1 MSFKQKAPS
10 ILILFA
16 SILLLASCAG
26 NKLSKSRY
34 SKVKNYP
41 KESPFV
47 YYNQIEIESKE
58 LKAEEKTILTGK
70 LKTQLDD
77 SMQVRVRGRF
87 LIFKQLIDPPAFDS
101 IASKQSAANMEL
113 FLKTIGYYYGT
124 VTDSTKIDT
133 ANADDYEKR
142 QYRASTIFKVVTGK
156 QVKIDSV
163 NFLIFDTSHPVLTTA
178 LQKLTDE
185 HRSETLLKKGAPFT
199 EDIILKELERLIE
212 LYRNN
217 GYYKISREQLIAE
230 VDSFYLPLLNP
241 LLDPF
246 ERIQVLLEA
255 RKRKENPVFN
265 VFIRTKPK
273 MDSTA
278 LQQYNIGNV
287 TVYPDYVT
295 AEADT
300 SKYKVDTK
308 EKITVKYKELK
319 FKPAFIASHMYL
331 KPGSIYKLSNL
342 NKTLDDLNN
351 LGTWQLIK
359 VEPRERR
366 LTLGDTAELD
376 FDFFLVPSKKYSFS
390 ADLESVLNQI
400 QQSLVGTAGNTVGLG
415 INLGIRN
422 RNFGK
427 QAIQASNTLRF
438 GIESGIG
445 GFNPGLQALEIT
457 YSNSFSFPKLLL
469 VNPKKFSTAKQ
480 KRSFINTNISYIDR
494 NLNENGLYSL
504 NNINS
509 TFGWQ
514 ITTQKN
520 ELITWQ
526 PLNIEYVRLYN
537 ISNGFQLQLDTTPFL
552 KFSFTPGLV
561 IGNVFSYIKQ
571 RERIGKIHK
580 HVNYIRFGIEESGLI
595 FGRLKTIVPLFEKEL
610 FEYVKA
616 EVEFRHEI
624 KKQKSSLAFRA
635 LAGAGFLYGDSVSMP
650 FFKQF
655 TGGGPN
661 SMRAWPL
668 RSIGPGARPLDP
680 RSSRGQYFSRS
691 GDIIFEV
698 NAEYRYNIVTLI
710 PNTAVIRGALFV
722 DAGNIW
728 NFRNKSNIGNDLVVL
743 QAKNFYRD
751 IGVSAGTGFRLDFV
765 GLFLLRFDFGL
776 RVKNPSIP
784 FSEKN
789 NGWRIPG
796 VTWQNIFSRNDINR
810 QWRYENF
817 NFSIGINYPF

>member
-1 MSFKQKAPS
+1 MSFKQTAPS

-58 LKAEEKTILTGK
+58 LNAEEKTILTGK

-87 LIFKQLIDPPAFDS
+87 LIFKQLIDPPSFDS
-101 IASKQSAANMEL
+101 IASGQSAANMEL

-133 ANADDYEKR
+133 ANADDFEKR
-142 QYRASTIFKVVTGK
+142 QYHASTIFKVVTGK

-185 HRSETLLKKGAPFT
+185 HRSETLLKKGVPFT
-199 EDIILKELERLIE
+199 EFIILQELERLIE

-246 ERIQVLLEA
+246 ERIQVLQEA
-255 RKRKENPVFN
+255 RKRKEDPVFN
-265 VFIRTKPK
+265 VFIRTRPK

-287 TVYPDYVT
+287 TVYPDYSN
-295 AEADT
+295 AAFDT
-300 SKYKVDTK
+300 SQYTTVEKDKVL
-308 EKITVKYKELK
+308 VKYKQLK
-319 FKPAFIASHMYL
+319 FKPSFVASHIYV
-331 KPGSIYKLSNL
+331 KPGAIYKLDNL

-351 LGTWQLIK
+351 LGIWQIIK
-359 VEPRERR
+359 VEPKEKNMKN
-366 LTLGDTAELD
+366 GDTSEVD
-376 FDFFLVPSKKYSFS
+376 FDFRLVPSKKYTFS
-390 ADLESVLNQI
+390 ADLESVLNQV
-400 QQSLVGTAGNTVGLG
+400 QQTLVGTAGNLVGLG
-415 INLGIRN
+415 ITLGLQN
-422 RNFGK
+422 RNFAK
-427 QAIQASNTLRF
+427 QGIQSTNTIRA
-438 GIESGIG
+438 GVESGIG

-457 YSNSFSFPKLLL
+457 YSNNFNFPKLLL
-469 VNPKKFSTAKQ
+469 LNPNFLKSAKKR
-480 KRSFINTNISYIDR
+480 RSFVTTNLSYIDR

-514 ITTQKN
+514 IVTKKDK
-520 ELITWQ
+520 IFTWQ

-537 ISNGFQLQLDTTPFL
+537 ISNAFQAQLDTTDFL

-561 IGNVFSYIKQ
+561 MGQVFSYVKPYKSQ
-571 RERIGKIHK
+571 TG
-580 HVNYIRFGIEESGLI
+580 NYFRVGLEESGLI
-595 FGRLKTIVPLFEKEL
+595 FGRLKGIVPFIDKEL
-610 FEYVKA
+610 FEFVKA
-616 EVEFRHEI
+616 EIEYRYQIGKPRSAWV
-624 KKQKSSLAFRA
+624 FRA
-635 LAGAGFLYGDSVSMP
+635 LAGAGFLYGDTVSMP

-668 RSIGPGARPLDP
+668 RSIGPGSRPLDP
-680 RSSRGQYFSRS
+680 RTARGQFFSRS
-691 GDIIFEV
+691 GDIIFET
-698 NAEYRYNIVTLI
+698 NAEYRYTIATLI
-710 PNTAVIRGALFV
+710 PNTAIIRGAFFV

-728 NFRNKSNIGNDLVVL
+728 NFRNKSNIGNDTVVL
-743 QAKNFYRD
+743 QLKNIYRD
-751 IGVSAGTGFRLDFV
+751 LGVSAGSGIRIDLV
-765 GLFLLRFDFGL
+765 GLFLLRFDFAL
-776 RVKNPSIP
+776 RVKNPSLP

-789 NGWRIPG
+789 NGWRLPVISFN
-796 VTWQNIFSRNDINR
+796 NIFSRREANR

>member
-1 MSFKQKAPS
+1 MRFKQTAPS
-10 ILILFA
+10 FFILFA
-16 SILLLASCAG
+16 SVLLLVSCAG

-77 SMQVRVRGRF
+77 SMQVRVKGRF

-101 IASKQSAANMEL
+101 IASKQSVANMEI

-124 VTDSTKIDT
+124 VTDSTTIDT
-133 ANADDYEKR
+133 ADADNYEKR
-142 QYRASTIFKVVTGK
+142 QYRAATVYKVITGK

-163 NFLIFDTSHPVLTTA
+163 NFLMFDTSHPVLTTA

-185 HRSETLLKKGAPFT
+185 NRSETLLKKGAPFT
-199 EDIILKELERLIE
+199 EELILKELERLIE

-246 ERIQVLLEA
+246 ERILVLQEA
-255 RKRKENPVFN
+255 RKRKEDPVFN
-265 VFIRTKPK
+265 VYIRTRPK

-278 LQQYNIGNV
+278 LLQFNIGKV
-287 TVYPDYVT
+287 TVYPDYSN
-295 AEADT
+295 AAFDT
-300 SKYKVDTK
+300 SKYTVVEK
-308 EKITVKYKELK
+308 EKVIVKYKELK
-319 FKPAFIASHMYL
+319 FKPAFVASHIYL
-331 KPGSIYKLSNL
+331 KPGTIYKLSNL

-351 LGTWQLIK
+351 LGTWQIIK
-359 VEPRERR
+359 VEPKESN
-366 LTLGDTAELD
+366 LIKGDTAELD
-376 FDFFLVPSKKYSFS
+376 FNFFLSPSKKYSFS
-390 ADLESVLNQI
+390 ADLESVLNQV
-400 QQSLVGTAGNTVGLG
+400 QQTLVGTAGNLVGLG
-415 INLGIRN
+415 ITLGLQN
-422 RNFGK
+422 RNFAK
-427 QAIQASNTLRF
+427 QGIQSSNTIRG

-457 YSNSFSFPKLLL
+457 YSNNFSFPKLLL
-469 VNPKKFSTAKQ
+469 LDPTFLKSAKKR
-480 KRSFINTNISYIDR
+480 RSFITTNLSYIDR
-494 NLNENGLYSL
+494 NLNDNGLFSL

-514 ITTQKN
+514 IVSKKDKI
-520 ELITWQ
+520 ITYQ

-537 ISNGFQLQLDTTPFL
+537 ISNAFQAQLDTTPFL

-561 IGNVFSYIKQ
+561 MGQVFSYIKPYKSTTGSYF
-571 RERIGKIHK
+571 RVGL
-580 HVNYIRFGIEESGLI
+580 EESGLI
-595 FGRLKTIVPLFEKEL
+595 FGRLKKIVPFLDKEL

-616 EVEFRHEI
+616 EIEFRYQFG
-624 KKQKSSLAFRA
+624 KPRSAWVFRA
-635 LAGAGFLYGDSVSMP
+635 LAGAGFLYGDTVSMP

-668 RSIGPGARPLDP
+668 RSIGPGARPLDS
-680 RSSRGQYFSRS
+680 RTSRGQFFSRS

-710 PNTAVIRGALFV
+710 PNTAVIRGAFFV

-728 NFRNKSNIGNDLVVL
+728 NFKNKSNLGNDTVIL
-743 QAKNFYRD
+743 QLKNFYRD
-751 IGVSAGTGFRLDFV
+751 LGVSVGSGIRIDLV

-776 RVKNPSIP
+776 RVKNPALP

-789 NGWRIPG
+789 NGWRIPN
-796 VTWQNIFSRNDINR
+796 VTLPNIFSKNDVNR